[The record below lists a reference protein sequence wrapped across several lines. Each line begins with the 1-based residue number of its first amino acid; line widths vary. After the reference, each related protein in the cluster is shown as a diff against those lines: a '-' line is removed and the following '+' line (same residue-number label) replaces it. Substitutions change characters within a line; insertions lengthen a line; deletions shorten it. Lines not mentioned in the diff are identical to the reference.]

1 MSDRVGSRFGIYELQ
16 ALLGRGGMGE
26 VYRAWDTEKDRTV
39 AIKLLPT
46 RLGED
51 PSYRTRFER
60 EARTAAS
67 VAHPHIVPI
76 HTFGQI
82 EGVLFIEMPLV
93 TGTDLSK
100 VLAKAGPF
108 SLKRTVHIV
117 EQIAGAL
124 DAAHR
129 AGLTHRDVKPENILV
144 TDDDF
149 CYLADFGIAS
159 RADET
164 RLTESA
170 AVIGSWR
177 YMAPERFSDQPAT
190 AAADTYALACVAY
203 EMLAGTPAVPHQGRD
218 AIVAAQ
224 LHDYPAPLPSPVT
237 PQVNA
242 VLRGGFDKDP
252 AKRPAQTGE
261 LARQLRAAVPADGTT
276 PRRWGAL
283 QWTAAVLAVLAVI
296 GVGTTIGVR
305 VLSDDAPESVVLL
318 PADRTTGNPF
328 TDTTVNQKPS
338 DTLAQPYLRRDGTP
352 STSTPGGAT
361 TAGGA
366 TTPAA
371 VGSVG
376 GDTAG
381 LYGVLDG
388 AQPPCDTARLVAMI
402 TKDPARAKVWAGLLD
417 TTVAKIPQT
426 VARLT
431 PVILRSDTLVTN
443 SDYKHGKAV
452 TYPAVL
458 QAGTAVLVDDRG
470 VPRVKCNC
478 GNPLAQA
485 AEAKLPT
492 AITGTRWPGYTGH
505 PVRVAPAKA
514 AVASFGVTRLDTGAS
529 APLRS
534 GSPSASSTSSPT
546 ATAPSQPTDSIKR
559 FNFGSATWRGQGL
572 APGGTVRLTRGMYTL
587 PVPDQGVE
595 YTWIPDPAT
604 TPVYS
609 DLNGDGYLD
618 AVTGL
623 RVMRSPLGQPGTTQN
638 DWFRSLH
645 VWVWDPQKRTAVQIT
660 NPAQL
665 AATDNCGSEIGQ
677 PTISA
682 GTVTVS
688 IGKRSAPCADVSRQ
702 EIWRVVLRGSQL
714 VATQSP
720 GGRALPAN

>member
-100 VLAKAGPF
+100 VLAKAGRF

-159 RADET
+159 RADDT

-224 LHDYPAPLPSPVT
+224 LHAYPAPLPSPVT

-261 LARQLRAAVPADGTT
+261 LARQLRAAAPTDGTT
-276 PRRWGAL
+276 PRRRWGAL

-361 TAGGA
+361 PAASALGAPTSRAGDAAGG
-366 TTPAA
+366 
-371 VGSVG
+371 
-376 GDTAG
+376 
-381 LYGVLDG
+381 YGVG
-388 AQPPCDTARLVAMI
+388 QQPACDTAQLVKLI
-402 TKDPARAKVWAGLLD
+402 TKDRTRAAIWAGLLD

-431 PVILRSDTLVTN
+431 PVILRDDTLATN
-443 SDYKHGKAV
+443 TDYRNGKAD
-452 TYPAVL
+452 TYAAVL

-478 GNPLAQA
+478 GNPLAEFA
-485 AEAKLPT
+485 GDEMPT
-492 AITGTRWPGYTGH
+492 AITGAPWPSYSGKV
-505 PVRVAPAKA
+505 VRVKPAAAPVKEF
-514 AVASFGVTRLDTGAS
+514 SVTQIDTGAVKA
-529 APLRS
+529 APVGSTASTTS
-534 GSPSASSTSSPT
+534 GPKDAIKTFDFANATWT
-546 ATAPSQPTDSIKR
+546 AGIANGQKRIPLKSGKHVVSQPGSITPPVWELFKSTELDQ
-559 FNFGSATWRGQGL
+559 FGD
-572 APGGTVRLTRGMYTL
+572 V
-587 PVPDQGVE
+587 
-595 YTWIPDPAT
+595 
-604 TPVYS
+604 
-609 DLNGDGYLD
+609 NKDGYLD
-618 AVTGL
+618 AVRTVSVLEG
-623 RVMRSPLGQPGTTQN
+623 SAFHISTY
-638 DWFRSLH
+638 
-645 VWVWDPQKRTAVQIT
+645 VWLWDPQRRTAVQIEQ
-660 NPAQL
+660 AV
-665 AATDNCGSEIGQ
+665 AEGSRCGNWPKSVRVSPGK
-677 PTISA
+677 
-682 GTVTVS
+682 VTVRMGIKS
-688 IGKRSAPCADVSRQ
+688 ESESCADDPAEVMTVVDV
-702 EIWRVVLRGSQL
+702 WRDGHLNIQQDAG
-714 VATQSP
+714 
-720 GGRALPAN
+720 